1 MSKGSSFLR
10 PSECKNCETLHG
22 RQISEGEICITIET
36 QAGEMP
42 PAGPAKPMPLPPA
55 SIGDIDEDILLE
67 IESVCPYELS
77 SLTLSFPKNGGKEE
91 TCKTFRSRDIPDFK
105 IFASSTKLV
114 GRKTYLYF

>member
-1 MSKGSSFLR
+1 MR

-42 PAGPAKPMPLPPA
+42 PKKPMPLPT
-55 SIGDIDEDILLE
+55 IGDIGDDIILE

-77 SLTLSFPKNGGKEE
+77 SQTVPFRKHGGGVE
-91 TCKTFRSRDIPDFK
+91 TCKTFRSRDIPVFR
-105 IFASSTKLV
+105 IFANSTKLV

>member
-1 MSKGSSFLR
+1 MR

-36 QAGEMP
+36 QAVERP
-42 PAGPAKPMPLPPA
+42 PEKPMPLPTIGE
-55 SIGDIDEDILLE
+55 IGDDIIIE

-77 SLTLSFPKNGGKEE
+77 SQTVSFRKHGRKVE

-105 IFASSTKLV
+105 IFANSTKLV